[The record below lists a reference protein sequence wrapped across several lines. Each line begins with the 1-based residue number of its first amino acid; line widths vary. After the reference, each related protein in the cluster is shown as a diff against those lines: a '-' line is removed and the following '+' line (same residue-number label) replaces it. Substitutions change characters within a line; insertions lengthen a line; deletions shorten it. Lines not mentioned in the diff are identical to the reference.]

1 MICLFF
7 LIQIQKSGIMKIL
20 SILPNKM
27 YRFNMKRGNKL
38 AIKLMSLFPEEG
50 YGLIVRQLRKYSG
63 LNVYK

>member
-1 MICLFF
+1 
-7 LIQIQKSGIMKIL
+7 MKIL